1 MRMVC
6 VGVVCVY
13 MCHVQHETSHFSFI
27 VVVWVITIKITFARR
42 YIGCLALEPQ
52 NHSSKAVVFEAAAVH
67 PFAPHFQIAQIQEAV
82 TVRLLESLPSGGA
95 RRSRL
100 VAMELLVDSIERV
113 IHPLL
118 SGEACYP
125 DASALPTFPAS

>member
-1 MRMVC
+1 
-6 VGVVCVY
+6 

-27 VVVWVITIKITFARR
+27 VVVWVIAIKITFAHR

-52 NHSSKAVVFEAAAVH
+52 NHSSKAVVSEAAAAH
-67 PFAPHFQIAQIQEAV
+67 PSVPHSRIAQIQEAV
-82 TVRLLESLPSGGA
+82 TVHLLGSLQSGGA

-100 VAMELLVDSIERV
+100 VAMELLVDSTERV

-118 SGEACYP
+118 SGEVSYP
-125 DASALPTFPAS
+125 DASALPTFPAH